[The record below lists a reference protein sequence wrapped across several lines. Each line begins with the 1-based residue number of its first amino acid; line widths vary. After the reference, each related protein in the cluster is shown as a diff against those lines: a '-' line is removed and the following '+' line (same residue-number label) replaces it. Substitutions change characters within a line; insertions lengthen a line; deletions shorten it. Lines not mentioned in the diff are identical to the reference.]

1 MSSVKIHQAKT
12 ELSRLIARVEA
23 GEEIVITRGDQ
34 PVARLAPIAPA
45 TGARAPGRL
54 KGLITLD
61 ERFFEPLPDA
71 ELKAWDGG

>member
-1 MSSVKIHQAKT
+1 MPSVKIHKAKT

-23 GEEIVITRGDQ
+23 GEEIVITRGDA

-45 TGARAPGRL
+45 LARVPGRL

-61 ERFFEPLPDA
+61 ERFFDPLPEEDLA
-71 ELKAWDGG
+71 AWEGQ

>member
-1 MSSVKIHQAKT
+1 VSSVKIHKAKT

-23 GEEIVITRGDQ
+23 GEEIVITRGDL
-34 PVARLAPIAPA
+34 PVARLAPIKPA
-45 TGARAPGRL
+45 SGVRTPGRL

-61 ERFFEPLPDA
+61 DRFFEPLPDD